1 MSNVFAR
8 RRMHAQP
15 DKNQRAIIERL
26 AKEIPEAT
34 VLVVNGDFDL
44 LIGYR
49 GVNLMYEVKNPESKK
64 SKTEHRLKPKQ
75 IWLRDH
81 WRGQYRIVS
90 SYEEI
95 LNDLGRVTID
105 MIARIAG

>member
-1 MSNVFAR
+1 MSSVFAR

-15 DKNQRAIIERL
+15 DKNQKAIIERL
-26 AKEIPEAT
+26 AKEAPQAT

-44 LIGYR
+44 LIGYL

-75 IWLRDH
+75 IWLRDNWEGH
-81 WRGQYRIVS
+81 YRIVS
-90 SYEEI
+90 SAEEI
-95 LNDLGRVTID
+95 LEDLRKVLLL
-105 MIARIAG
+105 MNRIAI